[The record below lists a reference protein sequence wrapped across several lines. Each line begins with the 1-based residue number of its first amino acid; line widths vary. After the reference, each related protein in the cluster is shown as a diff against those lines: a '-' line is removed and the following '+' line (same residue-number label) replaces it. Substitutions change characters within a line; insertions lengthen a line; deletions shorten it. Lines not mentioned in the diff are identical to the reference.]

1 MDYKRYEPLFGSWYI
16 DRVIGSGSFGTVY
29 EIRRQDFS
37 VEYRA
42 ALKVIAI
49 PNSDEEIQRLRLDG
63 MKKKEIQ
70 AYFREKVE
78 TITKEVELMSK
89 LKGNSNIVS
98 YEDHQ
103 VIQHQDGMGWDI
115 LIRMELLTPLMK
127 SFKEHQLTRRDV
139 IQLGIDICRAL
150 ELCQKYHII
159 HRDIKVD
166 NIFVSPTGDYKLGDF
181 GIARQLN
188 HAASELSRKGT
199 YAYMAPEVYHGA
211 PYGTGVDLY
220 SLGLVLHRLLN
231 HNRMPFMPPP
241 PYHMTYSDRER
252 AVARRMN
259 GEALP
264 APFGVEP
271 ESRLAEIV
279 LMACQYNP
287 KDRYSSATQMRE
299 DLQAILYTEG
309 ERAIIYPDGRDVL
322 NMPSSSYAVTGNQS
336 EENTETEI
344 MQEGVTS
351 NTSVQA
357 VQPTADR
364 GIKKKHI
371 VAASIAGAVIF
382 AALGGG
388 IAIHQY
394 QQHQRAALLQAEQ
407 EKQEREQIEALRQKE
422 QALDNAGNMAV
433 IKSDN
438 SLWSWGENTFG
449 QIGNGTTQSNAIP
462 VQVLSDVKM
471 LALGQAHTVAL
482 KNDGS
487 VWAWG
492 DNSFGQLGVD
502 GISSNPSPMR
512 VMEDACWITAGAYH
526 TAAVTTDGKLY
537 VWGADMPYYDEKGG
551 DIKQIMQDVKQA
563 VAGRYFTAVLKA
575 DGSVWTWGIND
586 LGQLGDGTQQ
596 SQEEPIQVLDN
607 ITQLRAGKAHIL
619 AMQQDGTVWAWGAG
633 ADGQL
638 GTGNTSDQHSPVKVS
653 ESASAIAA
661 AGSQSALIRLDGT
674 LWVWGNG
681 TLLPK
686 QHMEGAVQVGLTAH
700 IGAAMRSD
708 GRLYT
713 WGDNAALE
721 LGTADAKSR
730 DTLEKIMDGAKLLP
744 DAVSSL
750 TLDEKWVVEGYETSA
765 PYKEYERLYR
775 NGTKT
780 AETRYTGNVKPAEPE
795 PEPVTT
801 PASTGSSGGGSSSG
815 SSKKSSSGSSSKKTS
830 SSGKSS
836 GSSSGGSSG
845 GSTGGSSKGNSG
857 QSAPSAP
864 STPSTSA
871 PSAPPASTGAPE
883 IYMGFD

>member
-78 TITKEVELMSK
+78 TITQEVELMSK

-103 VIQHQDGMGWDI
+103 VIQHQDSMGWDI

-231 HNRMPFMPPP
+231 HNRMPFMPHP

-344 MQEGVTS
+344 MRESVAIAIFLLNYRNIENKRWLRYYLFSLLSISFHYSAIIICVFPLVRYLRLNLIYIIGCIAILFSLPIFDFMVEILPFKSITMRIDQYIRMRETFNMNWIIGELIKSIAPPLTALIIYRVAKLKLREEPMILLQIIFCIGFFSIPIIFSRFTNYTSMFVTVALANLIS
-351 NTSVQA
+351 NTSLRNWVKA
-357 VQPTADR
+357 TVI
-364 GIKKKHI
+364 GII
-371 VAASIAGAVIF
+371 LVS
-382 AALGGG
+382 
-388 IAIHQY
+388 Q
-394 QQHQRAALLQAEQ
+394 
-407 EKQEREQIEALRQKE
+407 
-422 QALDNAGNMAV
+422 
-433 IKSDN
+433 
-438 SLWSWGENTFG
+438 T
-449 QIGNGTTQSNAIP
+449 
-462 VQVLSDVKM
+462 
-471 LALGQAHTVAL
+471 
-482 KNDGS
+482 
-487 VWAWG
+487 
-492 DNSFGQLGVD
+492 
-502 GISSNPSPMR
+502 
-512 VMEDACWITAGAYH
+512 
-526 TAAVTTDGKLY
+526 
-537 VWGADMPYYDEKGG
+537 PYY
-551 DIKQIMQDVKQA
+551 ISMY
-563 VAGRYFTAVLKA
+563 R
-575 DGSVWTWGIND
+575 TWF
-586 LGQLGDGTQQ
+586 
-596 SQEEPIQVLDN
+596 PY
-607 ITQLRAGKAHIL
+607 
-619 AMQQDGTVWAWGAG
+619 
-633 ADGQL
+633 
-638 GTGNTSDQHSPVKVS
+638 VS
-653 ESASAIAA
+653 IF
-661 AGSQSALIRLDGT
+661 
-674 LWVWGNG
+674 N
-681 TLLPK
+681 PK
-686 QHMEGAVQVGLTAH
+686 T
-700 IGAAMRSD
+700 
-708 GRLYT
+708 
-713 WGDNAALE
+713 
-721 LGTADAKSR
+721 
-730 DTLEKIMDGAKLLP
+730 LP
-744 DAVSSL
+744 DRENRWKNEFL
-750 TLDEKWVVEGYETSA
+750 
-765 PYKEYERLYR
+765 
-775 NGTKT
+775 
-780 AETRYTGNVKPAEPE
+780 
-795 PEPVTT
+795 
-801 PASTGSSGGGSSSG
+801 
-815 SSKKSSSGSSSKKTS
+815 KS
-830 SSGKSS
+830 
-836 GSSSGGSSG
+836 
-845 GSTGGSSKGNSG
+845 
-857 QSAPSAP
+857 
-864 STPSTSA
+864 
-871 PSAPPASTGAPE
+871 
-883 IYMGFD
+883 Y